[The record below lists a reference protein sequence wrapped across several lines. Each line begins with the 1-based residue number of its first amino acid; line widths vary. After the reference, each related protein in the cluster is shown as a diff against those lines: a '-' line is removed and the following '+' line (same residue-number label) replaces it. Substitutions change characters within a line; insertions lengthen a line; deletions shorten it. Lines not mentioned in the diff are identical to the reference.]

1 MKVCI
6 IQSLIIHQLGL
17 LNTPTN
23 WSLDLGSPNPTRH
36 LALVAARPSGPLL
49 PWAAEA
55 PGVTS
60 RVSHP
65 SSKSQKIR
73 PHDLDVKAPGGEK
86 RTEKDDHQ
94 MIPSHNETAPPW
106 W

>member
-6 IQSLIIHQLGL
+6 IQSLYHPPTMP

-23 WSLDLGSPNPTRH
+23 WSLDLGYSANPTRH

-65 SSKSQKIR
+65 SWGTLQKNGDCSKSQKIR
-73 PHDLDVKAPGGEK
+73 RKIHAGIGLM
-86 RTEKDDHQ
+86 TW
-94 MIPSHNETAPPW
+94 T
-106 W
+106 